1 MEFPFSFDTEGVLAG
16 WRKLERW
23 MKGNMGESGK
33 DVCVVEEDMYLL
45 GGGRVKFNI
54 EIFLATLAILTE
66 EN

>member
-45 GGGRVKFNI
+45 GGGMGQI
-54 EIFLATLAILTE
+54 
-66 EN
+66 